1 MQSYVQYV
9 MGAYSERFGNPHVTA
24 EIMQYVAEVMTKLY
38 PSLRDKD
45 SDPDNPAFVSIIWY
59 TSIQP
64 PVISNWTQLIITF
77 WYSLIFSLIEWRW
90 VFFVFFC
97 SDFENS

>member
-9 MGAYSERFGNPHVTA
+9 MGAYFERFGNPHVTA

-45 SDPDNPAFVSIIWY
+45 SDPDNPTFVSINWY

-77 WYSLIFSLIEWRW
+77 W
-90 VFFVFFC
+90 
-97 SDFENS
+97 

>member
-1 MQSYVQYV
+1 
-9 MGAYSERFGNPHVTA
+9 MGAYFERFGNPHVTA

-45 SDPDNPAFVSIIWY
+45 SDPDNPTFVSIIWC

-64 PVISNWTQLIITF
+64 Q
-77 WYSLIFSLIEWRW
+77 
-90 VFFVFFC
+90 
-97 SDFENS
+97 

>member
-9 MGAYSERFGNPHVTA
+9 MGAYFERFGNPHVTA

-45 SDPDNPAFVSIIWY
+45 SDPDNPTFVSINRY

-64 PVISNWTQLIITF
+64 PVISNWTQLVIMF
-77 WYSLIFSLIEWRW
+77 W
-90 VFFVFFC
+90 
-97 SDFENS
+97 

>member
-9 MGAYSERFGNPHVTA
+9 MGAYSEQFGNQHVTLDVI
-24 EIMQYVAEVMTKLY
+24 EYVAEVMTKLY

-45 SDPDNPAFVSIIWY
+45 SDPDNPTFVSINWY

-77 WYSLIFSLIEWRW
+77 LLK
-90 VFFVFFC
+90 
-97 SDFENS
+97 SDNLPD